1 MADIIFQG
9 EVLYGNVDR
18 SGSNRTVLF
27 IKLVYVAAVIVI
39 GGRCAGID
47 L

>member
-1 MADIIFQG
+1 MATLIVPGVIG
-9 EVLYGNVDR
+9 
-18 SGSNRTVLF
+18 TVLF
-27 IKLVYVAAVIVI
+27 IKLAYVAAVIVI